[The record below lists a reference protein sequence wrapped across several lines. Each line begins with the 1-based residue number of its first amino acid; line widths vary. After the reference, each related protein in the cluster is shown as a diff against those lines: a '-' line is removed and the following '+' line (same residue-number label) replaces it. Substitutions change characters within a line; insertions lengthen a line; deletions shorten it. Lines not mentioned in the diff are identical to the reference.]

1 MLIMLSAKAAK
12 IKKLHSSCNA
22 YYKITKSKTTT
33 NANNNYTTFKNTQQ
47 RNKRKRLNTEIDLRI
62 NIYINMVHMIIQT
75 YVNTYLVY
83 KELKEL
89 KLNLNV
95 ILNRTARPDGQT

>member
-47 RNKRKRLNTEIDLRI
+47 RNKRKRLNTEIDLKHGTHDNT
-62 NIYINMVHMIIQT
+62 NIC
-75 YVNTYLVY
+75 
-83 KELKEL
+83 
-89 KLNLNV
+89 
-95 ILNRTARPDGQT
+95 